1 MSNNKTENV
10 GGIDIDLEKVNR
22 LTKWLIIKEKNN
34 IRTKELN
41 EGQMIKI
48 IKTRIE
54 EEAGCY

>member
-1 MSNNKTENV
+1 MNNEKTVNV
-10 GGIDIDLEKVNR
+10 GGIDIDLEKVDR

-41 EGQMIKI
+41 EGQMIKA

>member
-1 MSNNKTENV
+1 MNNEKTVNV
-10 GGIDIDLEKVNR
+10 GGIEIDLEKVDR

-41 EGQMIKI
+41 EGQMIKA

>member
-1 MSNNKTENV
+1 MSNEKIVNV
-10 GGIDIDLEKVNR
+10 GGIDIDLEKVDR

-41 EGQMIKI
+41 EGQMIKA